1 MNQIVSCIFF
11 IDKEVSN
18 QLKNLFDFPQIFT
31 HVGQNVNPAVFYHVQ
46 RPLLAGFFPDEI
58 LFEGTEEIS
67 KPVNWV
73 SSPKGPSAGQSTIF
87 VLLDSFLG
95 INHGDVAKEFQ
106 EEMILYMPRQHK
118 KMILSFKEKLVISV
132 RQLIMG
138 KYFIVQK
145 AGESV
150 Q

>member
-1 MNQIVSCIFF
+1 M
-11 IDKEVSN
+11 
-18 QLKNLFDFPQIFT
+18 
-31 HVGQNVNPAVFYHVQ
+31 
-46 RPLLAGFFPDEI
+46 AGFFPDEI

-145 AGESV
+145 SRGKCV
-150 Q
+150 VN